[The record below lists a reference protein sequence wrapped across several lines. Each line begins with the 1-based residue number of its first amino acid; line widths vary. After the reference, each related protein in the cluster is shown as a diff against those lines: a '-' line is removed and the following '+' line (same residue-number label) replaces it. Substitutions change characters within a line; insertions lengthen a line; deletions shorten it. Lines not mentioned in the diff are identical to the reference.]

1 MSVKENLEEVLCRI
15 EKVRARAG
23 LEQKVTLVAVSKTVD
38 PGRIREAYE
47 AGARAFGENRVQEML
62 QKQPLLPENI
72 EWHLIGRLQ
81 KNKIKYIINKT
92 VLVHSVCDFS
102 QAAEID
108 RLSKKQG
115 IVTKC
120 LIQVNIGRE
129 ESKAGVDKDELF
141 SFIRRLSE
149 FQNIRIEGL
158 MAIPPPGTEA
168 EDSRVYFREMR
179 RLYENLPEQE
189 NVARK
194 WLSMGMS
201 QDYEAAVEE
210 GANMVRV
217 GSYIFGKRS

>member
-141 SFIRRLSE
+141 SFIHRLSE

>member
-15 EKVRARAG
+15 EKARARAG
-23 LEQKVTLVAVSKTVD
+23 LEQKVTLVAVSKTVES
-38 PGRIREAYE
+38 GRIREAYE